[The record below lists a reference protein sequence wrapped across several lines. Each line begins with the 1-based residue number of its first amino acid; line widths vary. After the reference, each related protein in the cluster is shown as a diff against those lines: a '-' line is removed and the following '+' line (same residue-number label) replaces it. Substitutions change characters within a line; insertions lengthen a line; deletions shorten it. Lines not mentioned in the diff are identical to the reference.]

1 MTDAAVVQTDAPDSA
16 AAGAA
21 LGEQVLNAFS
31 GAVPDALIVFAS
43 ARYDYE
49 ALLQAL
55 HATCRPALL
64 VGCSSAGEFSGA
76 TAQVGSASAIA
87 LRSQTMR
94 FAAGIAHG
102 VQADSGNA
110 AQQLVAAFHG
120 LHSQNYR
127 YRAALILTDA
137 LAGHADHLVDEVNLR
152 TAGMYQFFGGGA
164 GDDAHFQRTHVF
176 LGTRA
181 FTDAAVTLEML
192 SNKPIG
198 VGVSHAWAPAS
209 RPLRVT
215 AADGMRLVSLNAAP
229 AADAFTDH
237 AEATGQRFDRRDPLP
252 FFLHNVLG
260 IDTGLGY
267 RLRVP
272 LAVHADGAVTCA
284 AEVPVGAT
292 VAIMAASAHS
302 TQDNATLAAAAA
314 LRQIAGYQP
323 KVGLVFDCV
332 ATRLRLGRTFDL
344 ELESIAQALAP
355 APFAGCNTYGQIVR
369 ADGQFGGFHN
379 CTAVVCVLA
388 D

>member
-1 MTDAAVVQTDAPDSA
+1 
-16 AAGAA
+16 
-21 LGEQVLNAFS
+21 
-31 GAVPDALIVFAS
+31 
-43 ARYDYE
+43 
-49 ALLQAL
+49 
-55 HATCRPALL
+55 
-64 VGCSSAGEFSGA
+64 
-76 TAQVGSASAIA
+76 
-87 LRSQTMR
+87 MR

-110 AQQLVAAFHG
+110 AQQLVVTFHG
-120 LHSQNYR
+120 LHSQDYR

-164 GDDAHFQRTHVF
+164 GDDALFQRTHVF

-302 TQDNATLAAAAA
+302 TRDNATLAAAAA